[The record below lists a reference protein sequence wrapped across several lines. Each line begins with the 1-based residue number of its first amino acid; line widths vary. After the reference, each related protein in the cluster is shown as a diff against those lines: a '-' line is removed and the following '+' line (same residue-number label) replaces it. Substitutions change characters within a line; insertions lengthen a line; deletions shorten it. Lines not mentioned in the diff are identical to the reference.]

1 MGRMKGGVASYCPA
15 LSGERCV
22 FAAIR
27 HNSFYYRDRQT
38 DRYVDLSI
46 RI

>member
-27 HNSFYYRDRQT
+27 HNSFYTETDRQT
-38 DRYVDLSI
+38 DMWI
-46 RI
+46 CP